1 MEWVN
6 IFDAGPCRLELWTF
20 DPYAGGMVQI
30 TPNMY
35 DEYGVEDLYVSEN
48 NEVVLLTKWASPNDD
63 WFWLHDKEIRV
74 VPEFDVGESAVRVRD
89 VVTSGRGDGQWTP
102 EIMAYLE
109 GGPSESLSAETWSQ
123 GEDLYEPNPQEFHM
137 VPGWGF
143 ASIAT
148 SGAG

>member
-1 MEWVN
+1 MSWTN
-6 IFDAGPCRLELWTF
+6 IFDAGPCKLELWTF
-20 DPYAGGMVQI
+20 DPYAGEMVHI
-30 TPNMY
+30 LPNMY

-48 NEVVLLTKWASPNDD
+48 KEVVLLTKSTFVNDD

-109 GGPSESLSAETWSQ
+109 GGPSEWLNAEAWIQ
-123 GEDLYEPNPQEFHM
+123 EEDLYEPNPQKFIM
-137 VPGWGF
+137 SPGWGY
-143 ASIAT
+143 ASVAT
-148 SGAG
+148 TGAG